1 MTNSKVYLITG
12 GQRSGKSEHAE
23 SLALELS
30 DTPCYLATS
39 KSWDDEFQKRIDT
52 HKERRS
58 SNWVTIEEEIHIS
71 KTATSPNVIL
81 LDCLTLWLTNIM
93 DTNNYDPDISLA
105 FAQEEW
111 DRFTKRDAIIIVVS
125 NEIGMGVIPM
135 EKASR
140 NFVDLQGKMNQHI
153 AKNAEKVSFMVS
165 GISLSIKS

>member
-1 MTNSKVYLITG
+1 MTNSKVHLITG

-39 KSWDDEFQKRIDT
+39 KSWDNEFQKRIDS
-52 HKERRS
+52 HKARRS
-58 SNWVTIEEEIHIS
+58 SCWITVEEEIYIS
-71 KTATSPNVIL
+71 KITSSSDVIL
-81 LDCLTLWLTNIM
+81 LDCITLWLTNIM
-93 DTNNYDPDISLA
+93 DANKYDPEISLT

-111 DRFTKRDAIIIVVS
+111 DRFTKREATILVVS

-140 NFVDLQGKMNQHI
+140 NFVDLQGKMNQYI
-153 AKNAEKVSFMVS
+153 AKKAKKVSFMVS
-165 GISLSIKS
+165 GIPLSVKS